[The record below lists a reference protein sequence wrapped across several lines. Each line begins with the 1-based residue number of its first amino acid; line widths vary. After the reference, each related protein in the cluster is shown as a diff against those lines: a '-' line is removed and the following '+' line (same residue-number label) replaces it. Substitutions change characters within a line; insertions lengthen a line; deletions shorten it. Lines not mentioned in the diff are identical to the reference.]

1 MLCSCS
7 YRICT
12 VQPAPKV
19 VHFED
24 CQEISVRGIT
34 LQNSQQHHLTFT
46 QSSNVEANYLRA

>member
-1 MLCSCS
+1 M
-7 YRICT
+7 
-12 VQPAPKV
+12 

-46 QSSNVEANYLRA
+46 QSSNVEANYLRVTKKKLYLMLTQSI